1 MPEASARAIPPEAPA
16 ARAGSRNAG
25 EIASACVEI
34 RTSLTVMF
42 AAYQL
47 AKHADARVSRHEKR
61 HLLHR
66 AEHHADRAGS
76 LLQETFLAL
85 EQS

>member
-1 MPEASARAIPPEAPA
+1 
-16 ARAGSRNAG
+16 
-25 EIASACVEI
+25 
-34 RTSLTVMF
+34 MF